1 MRSPSTWAGW
11 ATSEVMTTSH
21 ACHRSMRLP
30 PRRLRVTTLAAT
42 PSQPNMP
49 FGARLT
55 TSSLPSSMVAS
66 GITRSRLPAD
76 NQVVPLVADP
86 AAAELAAR
94 LGSTRSA
101 AGVDL
106 WADRLGGAVLAIG
119 NAPTALFHLLDLV
132 AAGGP
137 RPAAV
142 LGIPVGFIGA
152 AESKTALAASD
163 LEHLVVHGRRGGS
176 AMAAAALNA
185 LATEV
190 E

>member
-66 GITRSRLPAD
+66 GISARPPTRVPVLPTTTMRVLRRSGGPPSIVIDTRARLPRKARRPEMMYANGPTRPLSASGVLCMIVASNPVPAMTRKTRS
-76 NQVVPLVADP
+76 
-86 AAAELAAR
+86 
-94 LGSTRSA
+94 SA
-101 AGVDL
+101 AS
-106 WADRLGGAVLAIG
+106 
-119 NAPTALFHLLDLV
+119 V
-132 AAGGP
+132 A
-137 RPAAV
+137 
-142 LGIPVGFIGA
+142 
-152 AESKTALAASD
+152 
-163 LEHLVVHGRRGGS
+163 
-176 AMAAAALNA
+176 
-185 LATEV
+185 
-190 E
+190 